1 MDGWRSGGDERVLT
15 ALPELLDIVKDP
27 EELKIIDK
35 ITCPSCDL
43 FRRKTLNLIS
53 QCEYYWYY

>member
-1 MDGWRSGGDERVLT
+1 MGGGDERVLT

>member
-1 MDGWRSGGDERVLT
+1 MGGGDERVLT

-35 ITCPSCDL
+35 I
-43 FRRKTLNLIS
+43 
-53 QCEYYWYY
+53 